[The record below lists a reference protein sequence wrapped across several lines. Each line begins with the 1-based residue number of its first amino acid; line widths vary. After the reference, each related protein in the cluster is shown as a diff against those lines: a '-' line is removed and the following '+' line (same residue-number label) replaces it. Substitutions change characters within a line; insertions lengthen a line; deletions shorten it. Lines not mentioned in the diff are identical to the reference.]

1 MATPRHLLVEDV
13 GPVTTITLNRPE
25 KRNAMSRA
33 LMDELTAALLEAAG
47 RVVVLAGA
55 GPAFS
60 AGHDL
65 VEIADGSTDEHV
77 AVFESCNRLMATVGS
92 IDQPVIARVHGIATA
107 AGCQLVA
114 ACDLAVAERG
124 TRFATP
130 GVNIGLFCST
140 PAVAVVRAVGR
151 KRALQLLFTGE
162 PIDADTA
169 CAWGLVNEV
178 VAPDE
183 LDAAVRRLAER
194 IAEADPRVIALGK
207 RTFGAQADADLG
219 RAYDVA
225 STAMVENASYP
236 EAREGIAKFLKR

>member
-1 MATPRHLLVEDV
+1 MTTPRYLLVADE

-25 KRNAMSRA
+25 KRNASRE
-33 LMDELTAALLEAAG
+33 LMDELTDALLGEAG
-47 RVVVLAGA
+47 RVVVIAGA

-65 VEIADGSTDEHV
+65 VEIVDGSSDEHV

-124 TRFATP
+124 TRFTTP

-140 PAVAVVRAVGR
+140 PAVPIVRAIGR
-151 KRALQLLFTGE
+151 KRAMQLLLTGE
-162 PIDADTA
+162 PVDADTA

-194 IAEADPRVIALGK
+194 IAEADPRVVAIGK
-207 RTFGAQADADLG
+207 RTFGAQADVGL
-219 RAYDVA
+219 RQAYDIA
-225 STAMVENASYP
+225 SEAMVENASWP
-236 EAREGIAKFLKR
+236 EAKDGISKFLKR